1 MTPVR
6 APQRAVSDLDTLLA
20 REAERVSALRADFI
34 VRHAFWATLILPMRI
49 QPSVTLPTFGA
60 TNGIDRIWYNPYWTR
75 VLTPRQFGYVLLHE
89 VGHVAFLH
97 ALREGPRDHDR
108 WNLATDAAVNL
119 MLDEIQVP
127 AHAWQKSSPLR
138 PLYDRPTN
146 VAVPG
151 LGVFDLVHLPW
162 AKGLTAEE
170 VYDLLSTC
178 EPDLAAKPSPTS
190 GGGGGGEN
198 QMGAGGKGGT
208 CPSGG
213 SHPSRGGTDVGQ
225 GGAVDGPDT
234 PDWSCGRCSPGQT
247 CLQTPGPVSADAREC
262 LADRVVAAYEAWT
275 ASEQRGT
282 LSAGITRLVAQL
294 RRAKVPWQRVLQR
307 YASTVLAKD
316 DYSLSP
322 PNRRWLVQAD
332 LILPSLRSER
342 PGQVVVLIDASG
354 SISKPTLEA
363 FGAEIAK
370 LHTYAEDTLIL
381 THDVEVHQVIPTREI
396 PAFLRTL
403 EITGGGGTSHVPAF
417 TYLREHRVSPELV
430 IALTDLYSDFPE
442 RKPAFPVLW
451 CVPEDHHG
459 EKPHWGQLVEI
470 PDGDT

>member
-1 MTPVR
+1 
-6 APQRAVSDLDTLLA
+6 
-20 REAERVSALRADFI
+20 
-34 VRHAFWATLILPMRI
+34 
-49 QPSVTLPTFGA
+49 
-60 TNGIDRIWYNPYWTR
+60 
-75 VLTPRQFGYVLLHE
+75 
-89 VGHVAFLH
+89 
-97 ALREGPRDHDR
+97 
-108 WNLATDAAVNL
+108 
-119 MLDEIQVP
+119 
-127 AHAWQKSSPLR
+127 
-138 PLYDRPTN
+138 
-146 VAVPG
+146 
-151 LGVFDLVHLPW
+151 
-162 AKGLTAEE
+162 
-170 VYDLLSTC
+170 
-178 EPDLAAKPSPTS
+178 
-190 GGGGGGEN
+190 
-198 QMGAGGKGGT
+198 MGAGGKGGT
-208 CPSGG
+208 CPSEG
-213 SHPSRGGTDVGQ
+213 SHPSRGGTGSDKESAAG
-225 GGAVDGPDT
+225 DGPDT
-234 PDWSCGRCSPGQT
+234 PDWSSGHCRPGQT
-247 CLQTPGPVSADAREC
+247 CLQAPGPVSADAREC

-396 PAFLRTL
+396 PAFLKTL

-417 TYLREHRVSPELV
+417 TYLREHRIAPELV

-442 RKPAFPVLW
+442 RKPPFPVIW
-451 CVPEDHHG
+451 CAPEDHHG
-459 EKPHWGQLVEI
+459 EKPPWGQLVEI
-470 PDGDT
+470 PGDDA